1 MQSTQYSIH
10 ARGAAGPAATSE
22 TAWSLL
28 RGVSRSHP
36 ALYSLTYNCTHST
49 LSV

>member
-10 ARGAAGPAATSE
+10 ARGAGPAASE

>member
-10 ARGAAGPAATSE
+10 ARGAAGPAASE

-28 RGVSRSHP
+28 CGVSRSHP